1 MAKIKLVLKHVSAQF
16 EEGSVLI
23 KKNESLQIEL
33 KSNNQTRGRVVLYF
47 NGKPYVF
54 SKNVVEIPQSNLLA
68 INTVLVQDKTAG
80 GSVLKE
86 WRNNEKLCLNL
97 ERLDA
102 DGEKQF
108 VAEREQ
114 YKQMLENFAKMAKE
128 FKDLQTVHSN
138 DRKQVE
144 KMIKKLATEVVRQ
157 GNMIEEMAKDIEAIK
172 DDPVV

>member
-1 MAKIKLVLKHVSAQF
+1 MAKIKLTLKHMSAF
-16 EEGSVLI
+16 FDEKEVFVG
-23 KKNESLQIEL
+23 KNESLQIEL

-54 SKNVVEIPQSNLLA
+54 YKNVVEIPQSNLLA

-114 YKQMLENFAKMAKE
+114 YKQMQENFAKMAKE
-128 FKDLQTVHSN
+128 FKDLQTVHSS
-138 DRKQVE
+138 DRKHME
-144 KMIKKLATEVVRQ
+144 ELIKKLATEVVRQ
-157 GNMIEEMAKDIEAIK
+157 GNVIAEMTKDIEAIK
-172 DDPVV
+172 NDPVV